1 MTPERRE
8 HAVDARYRVVTA
20 SKEFVLRMAFEYCIN
35 WSVVAR
41 RQHERCCGAV
51 YAGVRVT

>member
-8 HAVDARYRVVTA
+8 HAVDARYRVATA
-20 SKEFVLRMAFEYCIN
+20 AKEFVLRMAFEYYIN

-41 RQHERCCGAV
+41 
-51 YAGVRVT
+51 